1 MLKIEIAIGT
11 FAGGRTTL
19 IDERLKTKKYE
30 VTKEE
35 NIIIY
40 EICLNEWLVSFGI
53 HDESRPMTGGCLH
66 LHQKIQRKIACYAS
80 LS

>member
-40 EICLNEWLVSFGI
+40 EICLNELKESLELNIEPLLVKYSKHFLI
-53 HDESRPMTGGCLH
+53 
-66 LHQKIQRKIACYAS
+66 Y
-80 LS
+80 